1 MSALIVSHHS
11 HARRAVRK
19 DGSRDG
25 GSELPEAPE
34 QARTVFGEYFPEA
47 VRYAELLADAG
58 VKRGLIGPREVPR
71 LWERHLLNCAVL
83 SEVVPRSPSATS
95 ARIAGLPGIPLAL
108 VRPDL
113 KITLLEPLLRRT
125 NFLQEV
131 VELLGLDHV
140 TVVRGRAEEML
151 GKITPVHVV
160 TARAVAP
167 LDRLAGWGVPL
178 LRPYGEMLALKGDTA
193 QEEID
198 GAVPRSP
205 GSVWWRPR
213 CFRWARASSIR
224 CRLSSVWRSARAPV
238 VCGSRPSGPRPPVR
252 ARPDD
257 AAERRIRTISECR
270 TVPAEPQGHGV
281 SRETSL
287 TAAGDHQPRP
297 RGCHAPGPWT
307 PCEATRA
314 GYGVVHRGGFTHR
327 TTGLAGS
334 RPRKHG
340 RLCSSR
346 A

>member
-1 MSALIVSHHS
+1 MTEA
-11 HARRAVRK
+11 A
-19 DGSRDG
+19 
-25 GSELPEAPE
+25 ELPEAPE

-83 SEVVPRSPSATS
+83 SEAVPEGVTVCDVGSG
-95 ARIAGLPGIPLAL
+95 AGLPGIPLAL
-108 VRPDL
+108 VRRDL

-193 QEEID
+193 EEEIN
-198 GAVPRSP
+198 GARAALSRLGVVETTVLQVGEGIVDPQTTVVRVEVGESP
-205 GSVWWRPR
+205 GGVRFAAKR
-213 CFRWARASSIR
+213 AKAARTSKT
-224 CRLSSVWRSARAPV
+224 
-238 VCGSRPSGPRPPVR
+238 
-252 ARPDD
+252 
-257 AAERRIRTISECR
+257 RRRR
-270 TVPAEPQGHGV
+270 
-281 SRETSL
+281 
-287 TAAGDHQPRP
+287 
-297 RGCHAPGPWT
+297 
-307 PCEATRA
+307 
-314 GYGVVHRGGFTHR
+314 
-327 TTGLAGS
+327 
-334 RPRKHG
+334 
-340 RLCSSR
+340 
-346 A
+346 